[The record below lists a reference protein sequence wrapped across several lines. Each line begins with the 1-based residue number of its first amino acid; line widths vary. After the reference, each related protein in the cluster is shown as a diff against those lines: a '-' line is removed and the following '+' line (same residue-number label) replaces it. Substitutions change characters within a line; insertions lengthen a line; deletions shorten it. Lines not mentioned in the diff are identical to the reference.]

1 MDFAAI
7 FTPENLVAL
16 FTLTALEVVLGIDN
30 IIFIAIL
37 VGRLPEHQRDK
48 ARTIGLALAMFMRIA
63 LLLAITWVMKLDK
76 YTLFE
81 LPWGGG
87 AGGHAGHGG
96 SSAANLAAAT
106 MGAAMPNTF
115 TGKDLVLFVGGL
127 FLVAK
132 SVYEIHHKIE
142 DAGGEGH
149 REVRPVPTGGDGK
162 AASGGYV
169 KQVASNFG
177 SAIAQ
182 ILMLDLV
189 FSLDSVI
196 TAVGMAKALW
206 VMIAAVVIAVG
217 VMLAVSGSIARF
229 VERHPTVKML
239 ALAFLILIGVM
250 LVAESSGT
258 HIPKGYIYF
267 AMAFALGV
275 EMLNIWGAAR
285 RKRTAAAAA

>member
-1 MDFAAI
+1 MDIAAI

-37 VGRLPEHQRDK
+37 VGRLPEGQRDK
-48 ARTIGLALAMFMRIA
+48 VRMVGLSLAMFMRIG
-63 LLLAITWVMKLDK
+63 LLLAITWVMRLDK

-81 LPWGGG
+81 LPWSLDGD
-87 AGGHAGHGG
+87 AHHGI
-96 SSAANLAAAT
+96 STAAAEHI
-106 MGAAMPNTF
+106 PNTF

-142 DAGGEGH
+142 DASGGHDSH
-149 REVRPVPTGGDGK
+149 REVHAVPAQ
-162 AASGGYV
+162 AAGTTDVSGGYV
-169 KQVASNFG
+169 KKTASSFG
-177 SAIAQ
+177 SAIVQ
-182 ILMLDLV
+182 ILLLDLV

-217 VMLAVSGSIARF
+217 VMLLVSGSIARF
-229 VERHPTVKML
+229 VERHPTIKML
-239 ALAFLILIGVM
+239 ALAFLILIGIM
-250 LVAESSGT
+250 LVAESTGT

-275 EMLNIWGAAR
+275 EMLNIWVQGRQKRAA
-285 RKRTAAAAA
+285 KP

>member
-1 MDFAAI
+1 MDFATI
-7 FTPENLVAL
+7 FSPENLVAL

-48 ARTIGLALAMFMRIA
+48 ARLLGLSLAMFMRIA
-63 LLLAITWVMKLDK
+63 LLFAITWVMKLDK

-81 LPWGGG
+81 LPWSAG
-87 AGGHAGHGG
+87 AGGGHGG
-96 SSAANLAAAT
+96 GGVASTAAAVV
-106 MGAAMPNTF
+106 PNMF

-142 DAGGEGH
+142 DAGSAGH
-149 REVRPVPTGGDGK
+149 HEVRPVPTGGEG
-162 AASGGYV
+162 APVTGGYV
-169 KQVASNFG
+169 KKTAASFG
-177 SAIAQ
+177 SAISQ

-196 TAVGMAKALW
+196 TAVGMAKELW

-217 VMLAVSGSIARF
+217 VMLLVSGAITRF

-275 EMLNIWGAAR
+275 EMLNIWVTAR
-285 RKRTAAAAA
+285 RQRRAMA